1 MKRSSGVVS
10 RHAEESKTVPD
21 DQLACP
27 AQKWSNSGTV
37 TVSSMMGLYVCV
49 IFIISTGVVARLIL
63 ECMPKPLYNRIVPAK
78 WRTAPPPLDHPDL
91 HDAPPMKRKG
101 PQHQQHQQHQALQAG
116 LFQSLTPLLLSLLS
130 P

>member
-1 MKRSSGVVS
+1 MSAWITMKRSSGVVS

-78 WRTAPPPLDHPDL
+78 WRTVSSSTRSDTQSGTERALPMAYRAPP
-91 HDAPPMKRKG
+91 K
-101 PQHQQHQQHQALQAG
+101 
-116 LFQSLTPLLLSLLS
+116 T
-130 P
+130 